1 MLSSLLN
8 WRAGSAKDSESS
20 RPSQAN
26 HRSITGMTP
35 VGPVLCSKGTYPM
48 NNAQTQFI
56 AVCPAC
62 SASLKVNFNK
72 LGQHIACPQ
81 CQRTFVAGEASLPDN
96 QRSGAR
102 PAVPSNQANDH
113 VERVDTVCPH
123 CNATLHV
130 RRAYVGNDV
139 RCKYCDEVFR
149 VRVAAENQAKT
160 EPDQP
165 DQPDHRQQS
174 LQAEQEQLYVAHNL
188 LQADHDRLKTEC
200 TELGENLQRVTTEL
214 ETIRAALG
222 TVAPEEVGS
231 LANERQSLSAEVH
244 RLRDEIHVSLA
255 TQSERDQLVAE
266 RQRWVSELDLAH
278 AERDMLIK
286 QLRERDDRLEEARAD
301 HDRLHVERQTAMTE
315 VDHLRAALAQSD
327 DAAHNE
333 RNQLRRE
340 ADDLRR
346 ELDLAEQSHRTEL
359 DRLNNELGALQETHR
374 RLQDEHNL
382 VQERHGPYDQSSFAS
397 ETLRCERTTGQPP
410 VLGIVSEE
418 SESQAKSSTTG
429 ILTSGGERSITSGE
443 LESLHAQVEELGQ
456 RLDESE
462 RLQREMAAVL
472 EGLGIGCRPI
482 RH

>member
-1 MLSSLLN
+1 MLSSLLD

-26 HRSITGMTP
+26 YRSIMSMTP
-35 VGPVLCSKGTYPM
+35 VDPVLCTKGTYPM
-48 NNAQTQFI
+48 NDAQTQFI

-62 SASLKVNFNK
+62 SASLKVGFNN

-96 QRSGAR
+96 QRSGER
-102 PAVPSNQANDH
+102 PAVPSKQPNDH

-149 VRVAAENQAKT
+149 VRVAAKNQANT
-160 EPDQP
+160 EP

-222 TVAPEEVGS
+222 TIAPEEVGS

-244 RLRDEIHVSLA
+244 RLRDEIHVALA
-255 TQSERDQLVAE
+255 TQSEHDQLVAE
-266 RQRWVSELDLAH
+266 RQRWVSELVTTVSTLPAPTTTVC
-278 AERDMLIK
+278 MLNGK
-286 QLRERDDRLEEARAD
+286 L
-301 HDRLHVERQTAMTE
+301 
-315 VDHLRAALAQSD
+315 
-327 DAAHNE
+327 
-333 RNQLRRE
+333 
-340 ADDLRR
+340 
-346 ELDLAEQSHRTEL
+346 
-359 DRLNNELGALQETHR
+359 
-374 RLQDEHNL
+374 
-382 VQERHGPYDQSSFAS
+382 P
-397 ETLRCERTTGQPP
+397 
-410 VLGIVSEE
+410 
-418 SESQAKSSTTG
+418 
-429 ILTSGGERSITSGE
+429 
-443 LESLHAQVEELGQ
+443 
-456 RLDESE
+456 
-462 RLQREMAAVL
+462 
-472 EGLGIGCRPI
+472 
-482 RH
+482 

>member
-1 MLSSLLN
+1 MLYMLLD

-26 HRSITGMTP
+26 HRSLIGMTP
-35 VGPVLCSKGTYPM
+35 VDPVLCTKGTYPM
-48 NNAQTQFI
+48 NDAQTQFI

-62 SASLKVNFNK
+62 SANLKVSFNK

-149 VRVAAENQAKT
+149 VRVAAENQEKT
-160 EPDQP
+160 EPDL
-165 DQPDHRQQS
+165 PDHRQQS

-222 TVAPEEVGS
+222 TVSPEAVSS
-231 LANERQSLSAEVH
+231 LESERQSLGAEVH
-244 RLRDEIHVSLA
+244 RLRDEIRASLA
-255 TQSERDQLVAE
+255 AQSERDQLVAE
-266 RQRWVSELDLAH
+266 RQRWVSDLELAH
-278 AERDMLIK
+278 AERDALIN
-286 QLRERDDRLEEARAD
+286 QLRERDDRLEAARAD

-410 VLGIVSEE
+410 VLGIFS
-418 SESQAKSSTTG
+418 
-429 ILTSGGERSITSGE
+429 
-443 LESLHAQVEELGQ
+443 
-456 RLDESE
+456 
-462 RLQREMAAVL
+462 
-472 EGLGIGCRPI
+472 
-482 RH
+482 